1 MKSIKAWMGET
12 FRHYVSTLLS
22 TMRWRV
28 AIAAS
33 LMLFQS
39 AAQGAQL
46 LMLVPLMQI
55 VGLDTGEGSIGQL
68 AGFVESAFAFFG
80 LPLTLPFVLVAL
92 VLFTTALALFIRIQS
107 NYNYRL
113 EHEFVA
119 VLRRRLYSAIANA
132 DWLTFSRRSA
142 PEITHALTTELDR
155 VGRSTTYL
163 LGLFT
168 NCVILLVYA
177 AFALR
182 LSAAMTVG
190 VAVGGTILLIALRG
204 RMQRARGTGEDIT
217 LATRGLYSAAIEHL
231 GGMKTAKS
239 YGVEERSADIFTRLS
254 DRVARMFVNENRN
267 YAETA
272 FWFTVGSVTTLAV
285 ILYVSF
291 ELLGIPAATLLLL
304 LFLYQRMIPLFLG
317 VQETYQMY
325 LNELPAFAGVMEMQ
339 DEFEAAAEPD
349 GMCGETL
356 RMRDALRFE
365 EVSFSYGER
374 SGAAVRDVTLSVEA
388 GKTTAVVG
396 PSGAGKSTLADLV
409 MGLILPSGGRI
420 VVDDTPLSPELVRD
434 WRREIGYVAQDTFL
448 FNDTVRANL
457 LWASPE
463 ATEEEI
469 RDALQMSAADFVY
482 DLPDGLETVLGDRGA
497 KLSGG
502 ERQRLALA
510 RALLREPSL
519 LILDEATSALDSEN
533 ELRIQSAIERLH
545 GRKTILIITHRL
557 STIRRADVIHVL
569 ENGRLVESGDWQDLV
584 QSDGRFGDLCR
595 AQGMKVGD
603 AR

>member
-1 MKSIKAWMGET
+1 MGDT
-12 FRHYVSTLLS
+12 FRQYVATLLS

-28 AIAAS
+28 AIAAA
-33 LMLFQS
+33 LTLLQS
-39 AAQGAQL
+39 VAQGAQL

-55 VGLDTGEGSIGQL
+55 VGLDTGEGSVGRL
-68 AGFVESAFAFFG
+68 ADTVESVFGFFG
-80 LPLTLPFVLVAL
+80 VPVALPAVLAAL
-92 VLFTTALALFIRIQS
+92 VLSTTALAFFMRVQS

-119 VLRRRLYSAIANA
+119 ILRRRLYSAIANA
-132 DWLTFSRRSA
+132 DWLTFSRRPASSL
-142 PEITHALTTELDR
+142 THALTTELER
-155 VGRSTTYL
+155 VGRATTYL

-182 LSAAMTVG
+182 LSATMTVA
-190 VAVGGTILLIALRG
+190 VAVGGMVLLVALRG
-204 RMQRARGTGEDIT
+204 RMQRARGTGQDIT
-217 LATRGLYSAAIEHL
+217 LATRSLYSAAIEHL

-272 FWFTVGSVTTLAV
+272 FWFTVGSVLTLAV

-291 ELLGIPAATLLLL
+291 ELLGISAAALLLL
-304 LFLYQRMIPLFLG
+304 LFLYQRMIPLFTG

-339 DEFEAAAEPD
+339 AEFEAAAEPE
-349 GMCGETL
+349 GEFGKSVK
-356 RMRDALRFE
+356 MRESLRFE
-365 EVSFSYGER
+365 DASFSYGLQSE
-374 SGAAVRDVTLSVEA
+374 AAIRDVSLSIEA
-388 GKTTAVVG
+388 GRITAVVG

-409 MGLILPSGGRI
+409 MGLILPDKGRVI
-420 VVDDTPLSPELVRD
+420 VDETPLALDNVRN

-463 ATEEEI
+463 ATDKEI
-469 RDALQMSAADFVY
+469 QNALDMAAADFVS
-482 DLPDGLETVLGDRGA
+482 DLPNGLDAVLGDRGA
-497 KLSGG
+497 RLSGG

-510 RALLREPSL
+510 RALLRRPSL

-533 ELRIQSAIERLH
+533 ERRIQGAIEGLH
-545 GRKTILIITHRL
+545 GRTTILMITHRL
-557 STIRRADVIHVL
+557 STIRDADVIHVL
-569 ENGRLVESGDWQDLV
+569 EGGRIVESGGWEELLDEG
-584 QSDGRFGDLCR
+584 GRFGDLCR
-595 AQGMKVGD
+595 AQGIEAGGG
-603 AR
+603 R